1 MDYYT
6 SNNYQSHNVAL
17 PERAEQQ
24 TAPLGEIKVSHLAR
38 RIHGW
43 SWQAFPIGMGTG
55 AVYVT
60 LSGLKEHSTTLTN
73 VETFFYFLNMALFL
87 LNVTTLAIQLLVY
100 PSQALRL
107 VKDPVKGI
115 FVPLVVLSFA
125 TIIIGT
131 VKYAVPT
138 GHVHPG
144 FIYALFWVYVTLS
157 VVVCFPMLMV
167 WFNRPHDLT
176 TFTPAWAFLVTD
188 RRPPQ
193 MLVGVVAFNVLD
205 VMSPSEERAV
215 GVLLTGYVF
224 QGLGF
229 FMTFFYICIYIIRIM
244 TTGFL
249 DGHQANGAFVA
260 CGPPG
265 FTALALMKLGQNAA
279 EILPLH
285 GLVSEQAGQIWYAT
299 SVMAGLMLFGLAVFL
314 FVFGILPYW
323 FKVHKHLSEILGCW
337 ALTFPNVGWIST
349 IRVLG
354 DIFNLKGFFIWH
366 LIMAVILTV
375 VWAVLFVLTVLAFC
389 KGKIFLAKS
398 EEVIK
403 DSVERK
409 LPLSPHWSHTTFNKE
424 AHNQV

>member
-1 MDYYT
+1 MDSYYQT
-6 SNNYQSHNVAL
+6 NYQSHNVSF
-17 PERAEQQ
+17 PERTPAYPEQQ
-24 TAPLGEIKVSHLAR
+24 TPKEPEVKVSHLAR

-60 LSGLKEHSTTLTN
+60 LSGLKEHSQTLTN

-87 LNVTTLAIQLLVY
+87 LNVSTLAIQMCVY
-100 PSQALRL
+100 PMQALRL

-131 VKYAVPT
+131 IKYAVPT
-138 GHVHPG
+138 GHVHPN
-144 FIYALFWVYVTLS
+144 FIYVLFWMYVSLA
-157 VVVCFPMLMV
+157 VGVCFPMLMV

-176 TFTPAWAFLVTD
+176 TFTPAWAFLIF
-188 RRPPQ
+188 PM

-205 VMSPSEERAV
+205 VLPPADNRAL

-229 FMTFFYICIYIIRIM
+229 FMTFFYICIYIIRVM

-260 CGPPG
+260 VGPPG
-265 FTALALMKLGQNAA
+265 FTALALIKLGENAVD
-279 EILPLH
+279 ILPAH
-285 GLVSEQAGQIWYAT
+285 GLVTKQAGEIWYAA
-299 SVMAGLMLFGLAVFL
+299 SVMSGLMLFGLAVFL
-314 FVFGILPYW
+314 FLFGILPYW

-354 DIFNLKGFFIWH
+354 DIFKLKGFFIWH
-366 LIMAVILTV
+366 LIMAIIMTT

-403 DSVERK
+403 DSLERK
-409 LPLSPHWSHTTFNKE
+409 MSHADSPRHSYNKE
-424 AHNQV
+424 AHNHV